1 MKIRAKAFLFSILA
15 VLIFSSCNNFF
26 HDLIPNSENNI
37 SSFRVKDINGIDVTE
52 STVIDGS
59 NISIKVKAG
68 SDVSKLI
75 PNITASE
82 KSTVI
87 PMTVGYIHSAAPSVN
102 LVNFAV
108 EMQKSRTS
116 GDLASWALNFA
127 QKTPDFHV
135 PDLSLP
141 VDFRTVVPVAV
152 IAGDGN
158 TKIYQV
164 TVEHGEVLDEN
175 GEPLPDQGQKEIV
188 AFSVEGQEGESE
200 IDESGV
206 TFTMAEGQ
214 DIRAL
219 IPHVEV
225 SQGATFL
232 PFTQDY
238 LLKYVDFQ
246 DFISLMSGYSIIEE
260 TDKAE
265 RFLASWLRKNNI
277 SLSGELD
284 TPIDF
289 SDTVQFIVQA
299 ADGSVKLVP
308 VRCVTLISEMPKL
321 SSWVFTKL
329 SNENLV
335 RDSETDFSFT
345 TFAEV
350 EIVFPYDYLKDN
362 EEKDESFRLVPSF
375 TMDAD
380 RAEFSMDDGA
390 TWQDLVSSETVIP
403 FTAIKKDCKIRVWK
417 GTKSA
422 DYILSL
428 SYTEDPDTIRSI
440 TDFRFPKSKNTAIKA
455 TALATIVDDG
465 DVGTI
470 TISVVYNAGDEAA
483 VETLTSTFVSPG
495 TVYNASDSK
504 ITSGCGF
511 YGYGYDPEHPE
522 IRKTTLTC
530 VSRNGMY
537 RRVYSVTIKF
547 VEVQPA
553 VAAMRTFTFPAL
565 LNPSLAGDA
574 VGIINDSNQTI
585 LVNAVYRTAEKP
597 SRLVAEFTSTGNVDA
612 DGIPQSSGYS
622 GSDFRYAR
630 NYTVTAS
637 DDPSVK
643 KTYRVQ
649 VSFRYDTSMACS
661 LDSMVFRAADNPT
674 LSKDVEVSI
683 SQSGLKG
690 TAFLPY
696 GTDSWNTALIPT
708 FEAQGKVSVN
718 GVPQTSGVDS
728 WNFSDDVI
736 YTVESADK
744 SVRKDYTIHVT
755 ETGSI
760 IYVDCRAQ
768 GRGDGSSWENAFTT
782 VTAAGET
789 LDTLPDGSSVEVWI
803 ADVDNRDYSYFD
815 GKFTN
820 SDWCNLEWDKP
831 ETSLA
836 VRAGFSGTETSPDE
850 RNVNLMNAR
859 DIYHSQQA
867 PSITI
872 TGNLKS
878 ILFDGLMEYGIWA
891 EQNTTTWA
899 MIPSKIDEV
908 RIINCGYGGS
918 AHRCMDIIADSLYI
932 EDSYF
937 VSDTHPYSQINT
949 IIAKNSHVSGYGFIH
964 CNYEAHF
971 ENCTNIYDKYRDG
984 HSRFSGE
991 DNCKW
996 FFKDCDFGSI
1006 EYEGSGELSFE
1017 NCLVGVY
1024 DKEKDVSERELFT
1037 SRSGFSC
1044 EKESGGVNLT
1054 IKDSKFSINDDS
1066 YKLSMSINSLNASS
1080 SVINLS
1086 KNLTSP
1092 NQMALNL
1099 EDCKIL
1105 AGYGDIRCSS
1115 AEKGTCSITNCE
1127 FFEIGPWLSHTKG
1140 SFCHFSG
1147 FDSVIIKDS
1156 KLGSF
1161 RCDADNLSVSTCELK
1176 SFSSTC
1182 TKSVSLTNNTFLNTN
1197 TEGET
1202 CVNIKAPSSLTF
1214 ENNEFEKWGIV
1225 ELSTEGHLDFKD
1237 FTLKQQD
1244 AKMRFGL
1251 EMGSGSYDLQDWN
1264 CEYQYVKT
1272 GAGTNLTATDCV
1284 IYETLEAK
1292 ENCTFELSGCRLGVK
1307 NLTETSEYR
1316 KVDSLKV
1323 GSDSTVTAENCTMD
1337 GNITGSGNLSFSG
1350 CTIKGN
1356 ISGGNISTHN
1366 ATGIEG
1372 TVEGSQDVSLDG
1384 GQVTSAVT
1392 AHGNLTLSGSVIVGG
1407 DVTGYSNA
1415 TFNPGTQIKGN
1426 CSMLDNNKKLT
1437 ASNTTI
1443 LKGLTAKGTVQMT
1456 GCNLCSSEGHIN
1468 TEGNGWAT
1476 FTSCT
1481 INRNIWGDGTT
1492 ATGCV
1497 IYGAIYD
1504 NSPSSVF
1511 RSCNLTGEDAYVS
1524 SRYCGT
1530 MQGCEFNGLFYS
1542 DRIRYSTG
1550 TFDGCWFNPAEG
1562 SSLTGITV
1570 SCGATVR
1577 NMTFYRHGDTA
1588 IDVRDGDSSR
1598 TTTIENCKFLA
1609 NSSTGRSGAG
1619 VLIVTGNAHVKD
1631 CVFVENYS
1639 KYSGGGIAYI
1649 VDEPRWCTLENC
1661 LFVNNSCDPA
1671 GKDAYANGPSGSGV
1685 NLWNTSV
1692 SANIFDIWSKFC
1704 KAGDIS
1710 AGLPG
1715 MTVDYRHAADFL

>member
-59 NISIKVKAG
+59 NISVTVKAG

-75 PNITASE
+75 PSITASE

-135 PDLSLP
+135 PSLDQE
-141 VDFRTVVPVAV
+141 VDFRATVPVAV
-152 IAGDGN
+152 IAGTGN

-206 TFTMAEGQ
+206 TFTMAEGH

-246 DFISLMSGYSIIEE
+246 DFISLLSGYSSAS
-260 TDKAE
+260 DPE

-440 TDFRFPKSKNTAIKA
+440 TDFRFPKSKNPAIKA
-455 TALATIVDDG
+455 TALASIVDDG

-470 TISVVYNAGDEAA
+470 TVSVVYNAGDEDA
-483 VETLTSTFVSPG
+483 VKSLKATWVSPG
-495 TVYNASDSK
+495 TVY
-504 ITSGCGF
+504 SGDGYEISSGYSF
-511 YGYGYDPEHPE
+511 YNSELGTRHMN
-522 IRKTTLTC
+522 LTC

-637 DDPSVK
+637 DDPGVK

-683 SQSGLKG
+683 SQNGLKG

-728 WNFSDDVI
+728 WNFSDDVV
-736 YTVESADK
+736 YTVESADR

-760 IYVDCRAQ
+760 IYVDCRAT
-768 GRGDGSSWENAFTT
+768 GRNDGSSWEDAFTT
-782 VTAAGET
+782 ATAAGEA
-789 LDTLPDGSSVEVWI
+789 LDMLPDGSSFEVWI
-803 ADVDNRDYSYFD
+803 ADTDGREYYIEDPNDTYNGKRYDYLRL
-815 GKFTN
+815 N
-820 SDWCNLEWDKP
+820 NDKP
-831 ETSLA
+831 GSTIA
-836 VRAGFSGTETSPDE
+836 IRGGFSGTESTPEE
-850 RNVNLMNAR
+850 RNEESMKNRV
-859 DIYHSQQA
+859 SQLYVTPEPLIHA
-867 PSITI
+867 D
-872 TGNLKS
+872 LKS
-878 ILFDGLMEYGIWA
+878 LVLDGLTYIYLYCSSHIEDLAVKDLNLGHSDTRCYIQANADNVHIENSDVYFGWDDYNTLRTSNLTAENSVVTGLLTVKAGGEAVFKECKTFSNPEEKWRGGRLEVNFDGNGKCSFKDCEVYEMQYAGGDGELDFKNCKVGVYKDDTDVLDKNHFAYEGLYR
-891 EQNTTTWA
+891 QDSNTNVGNV
-899 MIPSKIDEV
+899 KIK
-908 RIINCGYGGS
+908 
-918 AHRCMDIIADSLYI
+918 I
-932 EDSYF
+932 EDSE
-937 VSDTHPYSQINT
+937 VSFGSSYAFPHTLEATSSVLYNYYNIGRG
-949 IIAKNSHVSGYGFIH
+949 KNQDVSITDCKLITPRIVGEG
-964 CNYEAHF
+964 
-971 ENCTNIYDKYRDG
+971 NCTLRNSEIYNDDYNYVWDDYDRHVD
-984 HSRFSGE
+984 
-991 DNCKW
+991 
-996 FFKDCDFGSI
+996 
-1006 EYEGSGELSFE
+1006 LSSSTFVADE
-1017 NCLVGVY
+1017 CTFY
-1024 DKEKDVSERELFT
+1024 YT
-1037 SRSGFSC
+1037 Y
-1044 EKESGGVNLT
+1044 T
-1054 IKDSKFSINDDS
+1054 IKNVRKYSLGGKFKVSVDS
-1066 YKLSMSINSLNASS
+1066 A
-1080 SVINLS
+1080 
-1086 KNLTSP
+1086 
-1092 NQMALNL
+1092 
-1099 EDCKIL
+1099 
-1105 AGYGDIRCSS
+1105 
-1115 AEKGTCSITNCE
+1115 SITNCTG
-1127 FFEIGPWLSHTKG
+1127 IGA
-1140 SFCHFSG
+1140 
-1147 FDSVIIKDS
+1147 I
-1156 KLGSF
+1156 
-1161 RCDADNLSVSTCELK
+1161 RA
-1176 SFSSTC
+1176 TC
-1182 TKSVSLTNNTFLNTN
+1182 TQSASLTNNTFLNT
-1197 TEGET
+1197 EGET
-1202 CVNIKAPSSLTF
+1202 CIKIKAPSSLTF

-1251 EMGSGSYDLQDWN
+1251 EMGSGTYDLQDWN
-1264 CEYQYVKT
+1264 CEYQYVRT

-1292 ENCTFELSGCRLGVK
+1292 ENCTFELSGCKLGVK
-1307 NLTETSEYR
+1307 NLTETSDYY
-1316 KVDSLKV
+1316 KVESLKV
-1323 GSDSTVTAENCTMD
+1323 GSGSTVTAENCTMD
-1337 GNITGSGNLSFSG
+1337 GKITGSGNLNFSG
-1350 CTIKGN
+1350 CTIKGD

-1372 TVEGSQDVSLDG
+1372 KVDGSIDVSLDG
-1384 GQVTSAVT
+1384 GQITSSVT

-1407 DVTGYSNA
+1407 NVTGYSNA
-1415 TFNPGTQIKGN
+1415 TFNSGTQIKGD
-1426 CSMLDNNKKLT
+1426 CSMINNNKKLT

-1456 GCNLCSSEGHIN
+1456 GCNLCSDGGYIDTTGS
-1468 TEGNGWAT
+1468 GWAT

-1481 INRNIWGDGTT
+1481 INRDIWGDGTT

-1497 IYGAIYD
+1497 IYGAICD

-1511 RSCNLTGEDAYVS
+1511 RSCNLTGESAYVY
-1524 SRYCGT
+1524 RTFCGT
-1530 MQGCEFNGLFYS
+1530 MQGCEFNGKFTS
-1542 DRIRYSTG
+1542 DRIYYSTG
-1550 TFDGCWFNPAEG
+1550 TFDGCWFNAAEG

-1570 SCGATVR
+1570 RCGATVR

-1588 IDVRDGDSSR
+1588 IYVDGGDSSR

-1609 NSSTGRSGAG
+1609 NSSQSDGGG
-1619 VLIVTGNAHVKD
+1619 VDIRIGNALVKN
-1631 CVFVENYS
+1631 CVFCENYS

-1649 VDEPRWCTLENC
+1649 VGEPRWCTLQDC
-1661 LFVNNSCDPA
+1661 LFVNNSCDPS
-1671 GKDAYANGPSGSGV
+1671 GKDACANGPSGSGV
-1685 NLWNTSV
+1685 NIWNTSC
-1692 SANIFDIWSKFC
+1692 AGTIFDIWVKFSKE
-1704 KAGDIS
+1704 GGIS
-1710 AGLPG
+1710 AGLPNI
-1715 MTVDYRHAADFL
+1715 VSDFRHADDFL

>member
-1 MKIRAKAFLFSILA
+1 MRTRTKAFLIFSIA
-15 VLIFSSCNNFF
+15 SLIFSSCNNFL
-26 HDLIPNSENNI
+26 HDLIPTSENDI
-37 SSFRVKDINGIDVTE
+37 ISFRVKDMDGLDVTE
-52 STVIDGS
+52 STEIDES
-59 NISIKVKAG
+59 DISITVKAG
-68 SDVSKLI
+68 SDVSKLF
-75 PNITASE
+75 PSITASE

-87 PMTVGYIHSAAPSVN
+87 PLTVGYIHAAAPSVN
-102 LVNFAV
+102 LLNFAV
-108 EMQKSRTS
+108 QMQEARTS

-246 DFISLMSGYSIIEE
+246 DFISLLSGYSSAS
-260 TDKAE
+260 DPE

-277 SLSGELD
+277 GLSGELD

-390 TWQDLVSSETVIP
+390 TWQELVSSETVIP

-440 TDFRFPKSKNTAIKA
+440 TDFRFPKSKNPAIKA

-495 TVYNASDSK
+495 TVYNASDSE

-553 VAAMRTFTFPAL
+553 VAVMRTFSFPAL

-637 DDPSVK
+637 DDPGVK

-690 TAFLPY
+690 SAFLPY

-728 WNFSDDVI
+728 WNFSDDVV
-736 YTVESADK
+736 YTVESADR

-768 GRGDGSSWENAFTT
+768 GRGDGSSWEDAFTT
-782 VTAAGET
+782 MTAAGEA
-789 LDTLPDGSSVEVWI
+789 LDMLPDGSSLEVWI
-803 ADVDNRDYSYFD
+803 ADTDGREYYIEDPNSYNGKRDDYLRL
-815 GKFTN
+815 N
-820 SDWCNLEWDKP
+820 NDKP
-831 ETSLA
+831 GSTIA
-836 VRAGFSGTETSPDE
+836 MRGGFSGTESSPEGRDE
-850 RNVNLMNAR
+850 ESMKNRVRQAYVTPEPV
-859 DIYHSQQA
+859 IYA
-867 PSITI
+867 D
-872 TGNLKS
+872 LKS
-878 ILFDGLMEYGIWA
+878 LVLDGLTCIGLYNNHIEDLAIKDLNQGHIYNACDINGNADNVHIENSDVDFGWNDYYTLRTSNITAENSVVNGLLTVKNGGEAVFKECRTFSNPEEKWRGNGLEVNFDGNGKC
-891 EQNTTTWA
+891 
-899 MIPSKIDEV
+899 S
-908 RIINCGYGGS
+908 
-918 AHRCMDIIADSLYI
+918 
-932 EDSYF
+932 
-937 VSDTHPYSQINT
+937 
-949 IIAKNSHVSGYGFIH
+949 
-964 CNYEAHF
+964 
-971 ENCTNIYDKYRDG
+971 
-984 HSRFSGE
+984 
-991 DNCKW
+991 
-996 FFKDCDFGSI
+996 FKDCDL
-1006 EYEGSGELSFE
+1006 YEMQYAAGTESW
-1017 NCLVGVY
+1017 
-1024 DKEKDVSERELFT
+1024 T
-1037 SRSGFSC
+1037 SRTARW
-1044 EKESGGVNLT
+1044 V
-1054 IKDSKFSINDDS
+1054 
-1066 YKLSMSINSLNASS
+1066 
-1080 SVINLS
+1080 
-1086 KNLTSP
+1086 
-1092 NQMALNL
+1092 
-1099 EDCKIL
+1099 
-1105 AGYGDIRCSS
+1105 
-1115 AEKGTCSITNCE
+1115 
-1127 FFEIGPWLSHTKG
+1127 
-1140 SFCHFSG
+1140 
-1147 FDSVIIKDS
+1147 
-1156 KLGSF
+1156 
-1161 RCDADNLSVSTCELK
+1161 
-1176 SFSSTC
+1176 C
-1182 TKSVSLTNNTFLNTN
+1182 TKTTPISLTK
-1197 TEGET
+1197 
-1202 CVNIKAPSSLTF
+1202 IILTMR
-1214 ENNEFEKWGIV
+1214 
-1225 ELSTEGHLDFKD
+1225 D
-1237 FTLKQQD
+1237 FT
-1244 AKMRFGL
+1244 
-1251 EMGSGSYDLQDWN
+1251 
-1264 CEYQYVKT
+1264 
-1272 GAGTNLTATDCV
+1272 
-1284 IYETLEAK
+1284 
-1292 ENCTFELSGCRLGVK
+1292 
-1307 NLTETSEYR
+1307 
-1316 KVDSLKV
+1316 
-1323 GSDSTVTAENCTMD
+1323 
-1337 GNITGSGNLSFSG
+1337 
-1350 CTIKGN
+1350 
-1356 ISGGNISTHN
+1356 N
-1366 ATGIEG
+1366 AT
-1372 TVEGSQDVSLDG
+1372 
-1384 GQVTSAVT
+1384 
-1392 AHGNLTLSGSVIVGG
+1392 VI
-1407 DVTGYSNA
+1407 
-1415 TFNPGTQIKGN
+1415 
-1426 CSMLDNNKKLT
+1426 
-1437 ASNTTI
+1437 
-1443 LKGLTAKGTVQMT
+1443 QM
-1456 GCNLCSSEGHIN
+1456 
-1468 TEGNGWAT
+1468 
-1476 FTSCT
+1476 
-1481 INRNIWGDGTT
+1481 
-1492 ATGCV
+1492 
-1497 IYGAIYD
+1497 
-1504 NSPSSVF
+1504 
-1511 RSCNLTGEDAYVS
+1511 
-1524 SRYCGT
+1524 
-1530 MQGCEFNGLFYS
+1530 
-1542 DRIRYSTG
+1542 
-1550 TFDGCWFNPAEG
+1550 
-1562 SSLTGITV
+1562 
-1570 SCGATVR
+1570 
-1577 NMTFYRHGDTA
+1577 
-1588 IDVRDGDSSR
+1588 
-1598 TTTIENCKFLA
+1598 
-1609 NSSTGRSGAG
+1609 
-1619 VLIVTGNAHVKD
+1619 
-1631 CVFVENYS
+1631 
-1639 KYSGGGIAYI
+1639 
-1649 VDEPRWCTLENC
+1649 
-1661 LFVNNSCDPA
+1661 
-1671 GKDAYANGPSGSGV
+1671 
-1685 NLWNTSV
+1685 
-1692 SANIFDIWSKFC
+1692 
-1704 KAGDIS
+1704 
-1710 AGLPG
+1710 
-1715 MTVDYRHAADFL
+1715 